1 VPVSYS
7 QSKGQHV
14 LAGAI
19 KDPAAVAPMA
29 DSVVRWVRSLPF

>member
-1 VPVSYS
+1 
-7 QSKGQHV
+7 V

-29 DSVVRWVRSLPF
+29 ETISRWVKALPREPG